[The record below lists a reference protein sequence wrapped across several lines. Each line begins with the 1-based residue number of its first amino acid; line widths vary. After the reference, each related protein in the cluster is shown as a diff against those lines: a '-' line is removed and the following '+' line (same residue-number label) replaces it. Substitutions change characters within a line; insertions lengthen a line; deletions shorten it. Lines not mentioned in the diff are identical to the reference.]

1 MIRGVIF
8 ALDIETGIWKLEQ
21 TIGEYSR
28 CGIFPS
34 VRESKHRVQ
43 FQNGDTWRVIAI
55 HSGNTIGVRAN
66 ICYID
71 ARIKETVVRQV
82 IQPCLSLH
90 PYTGVRYFFPPAFDE
105 EEEDN
110 ELSNY
115 FTTIT

>member
-1 MIRGVIF
+1 MIRGIIF
-8 ALDIETGIWKLEQ
+8 ALDIETGVWKLEQ

-43 FQNGDTWRVIAI
+43 FQNGDTWRVITTAE
-55 HSGNTIGVRAN
+55 TVRGVRGQ
-66 ICYID
+66 IFYID
-71 ARIKETVVRQV
+71 ARIKEEIVRQI
-82 IQPCLSLH
+82 IQPCLMAL
-90 PYTGVRYFFPPAFDE
+90 PYGGVRYFFPPAFDE